1 MRDFRKQRK
10 YCWKK
15 EKVEAKRK
23 RFLGRREKALADL
36 KVTDALLNDASEKL
50 RKAMKDTPVN
60 EQSLQ
65 VASTLL
71 EVANEKKSQ
80 DHE

>member
-1 MRDFRKQRK
+1 M
-10 YCWKK
+10 
-15 EKVEAKRK
+15 
-23 RFLGRREKALADL
+23 